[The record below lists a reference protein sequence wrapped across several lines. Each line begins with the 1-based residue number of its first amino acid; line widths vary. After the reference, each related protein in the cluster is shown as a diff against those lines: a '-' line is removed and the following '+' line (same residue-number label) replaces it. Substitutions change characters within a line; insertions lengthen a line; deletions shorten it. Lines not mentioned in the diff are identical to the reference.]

1 MISLHAVN
9 LRTLMG
15 SGDRIG
21 LFILPFLVVGLVL
34 NIIYPS
40 AFDVGGPS
48 TALRVASIAVLV
60 VGVTTWAWSVGLIL
74 TKVPRKELITTGP
87 YAVVKH
93 PLYTAAALLVL
104 PWVGFLFNTWLG
116 ALVGV
121 VLYTG
126 CRLLAP
132 AEEESLSQEFGVAW
146 TQYRDSVA
154 IPWL

>member
-1 MISLHAVN
+1 
-9 LRTLMG
+9 MG
-15 SGDRIG
+15 
-21 LFILPFLVVGLVL
+21 
-34 NIIYPS
+34 
-40 AFDVGGPS
+40 
-48 TALRVASIAVLV
+48 
-60 VGVTTWAWSVGLIL
+60 
-74 TKVPRKELITTGP
+74 EP

-104 PWVGFLFNTWLG
+104 PWAGFLFNTWLG

-126 CRLLAP
+126 CRLFAP